1 MLYQGEDI
9 AINIKVDTEL
19 VKKAKSFKFLCYPTF
34 NTNDSNAEFS
44 QTIANKAETMTVT
57 IQNSKTKVMPVGVY
71 TIEILMESNDGDSK
85 SIYQQRE
92 AFELKFAKIGK

>member
-9 AINIKVDTEL
+9 AINIKIDAEL
-19 VKKAKSFKFLCYPTF
+19 VAKAKSFKFLCYPTF

-44 QTIANKAETMTVT
+44 ETITSVAETVTVT
-57 IQNSKTKVMPVGVY
+57 IPNSKTKVMPVGVY
-71 TIEILMESNDGDSK
+71 TIEILMESNEGGSK